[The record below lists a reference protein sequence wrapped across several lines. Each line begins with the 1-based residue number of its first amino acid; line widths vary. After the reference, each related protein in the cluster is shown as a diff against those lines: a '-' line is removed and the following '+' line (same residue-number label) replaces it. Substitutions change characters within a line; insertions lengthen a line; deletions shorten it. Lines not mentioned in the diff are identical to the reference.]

1 MRGSPLI
8 GRMRPKVEDSRLELG
23 VPQLK
28 WFVTLNASRRS
39 STFCVLESGTSLDSD
54 RSIFQNSSL
63 DSARSI
69 FQNSSLDSAR
79 SIFQNAG
86 PVRLLRMKLPNVP
99 EAGCSKAARFR

>member
-8 GRMRPKVEDSRLELG
+8 DRMRPNVDDNRFEFG

-39 STFCVLESGTSLDSD
+39 STFCVLESGTTLV
-54 RSIFQNSSL
+54 
-63 DSARSI
+63 
-69 FQNSSLDSAR
+69 SAR

-86 PVRLLRMKLPNVP
+86 PVRLLRTKLPNVP
-99 EAGCSKAARFR
+99 ESGCANAARFKRSEERRVGKECRARRS